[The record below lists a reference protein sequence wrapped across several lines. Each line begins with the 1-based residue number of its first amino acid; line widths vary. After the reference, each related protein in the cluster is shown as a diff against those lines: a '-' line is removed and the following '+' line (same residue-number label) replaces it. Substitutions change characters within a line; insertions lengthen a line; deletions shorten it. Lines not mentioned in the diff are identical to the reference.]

1 MLRIVKISGGDGFS
15 FKEAIKI
22 SDCSNI
28 EGVEQE
34 YIEVRKRFGNYQ
46 LIRQSLQDKSGRMYD
61 VLELKLE
68 DGREITFY
76 FDITDFFGKGFEF

>member
-1 MLRIVKISGGDGFS
+1 MVKISGGNGFS
-15 FKEAIKI
+15 FEEAIMI

-34 YIEVRKRFGNYQ
+34 YIEVRERFGNYQ
-46 LIRQSLQDKSGRMYD
+46 LIRQSLQDQSGRMYD
-61 VLELKLE
+61 VLEMKLK
-68 DGREITFY
+68 DGREITLY

>member
-1 MLRIVKISGGDGFS
+1 MVKISGGDGFS
-15 FKEAIKI
+15 FKEAIII
-22 SDCSNI
+22 SDCSNL

-34 YIEVRKRFGNYQ
+34 YVEVRKRLGNYQ
-46 LIRQSLQDKSGRMYD
+46 LIRQSLQDQSDRMYD

>member
-1 MLRIVKISGGDGFS
+1 MLIIVKISGGDGFS
-15 FKEAIKI
+15 FEEAIII
-22 SDCSNI
+22 SDCSSL

-34 YIEVRKRFGNYQ
+34 YIEVRERLGNYQ
-46 LIRQSLQDKSGRMYD
+46 LIRQSLQNQGDRMYD

-68 DGREITFY
+68 DGREITLY

>member
-1 MLRIVKISGGDGFS
+1 MVKISGGDGFT
-15 FKEAIKI
+15 FEEAIKI
-22 SDCSNI
+22 SDCGNI

-34 YIEVRKRFGNYQ
+34 YIEVRKRLGNYK

-68 DGREITFY
+68 DGQEITFY

>member
-1 MLRIVKISGGDGFS
+1 MVKISGGDGFS
-15 FKEAIKI
+15 FKEAIII
-22 SDCSNI
+22 SDCDNI

-34 YIEVRKRFGNYQ
+34 YVEVRKRFSKYK

>member
-1 MLRIVKISGGDGFS
+1 MVRISGGNGSS
-15 FKEAIKI
+15 FENAIII
-22 SDCSNI
+22 SDCSNT
-28 EGVEQE
+28 ESVKQE

-46 LIRQSLQDKSGRMYD
+46 LIRQSLQDKSGIIYD

>member
-1 MLRIVKISGGDGFS
+1 MVKISGGDGFS
-15 FKEAIKI
+15 FEEAIKI
-22 SDCSNI
+22 SECDNI

-34 YIEVRKRFGNYQ
+34 YVEVRKRFGKYQ
-46 LIRQSLQDKSGRMYD
+46 SIRQSLHDKNGKMYD

-76 FDITDFFGKGFEF
+76 FDISDFFGKGFEF

>member
-1 MLRIVKISGGDGFS
+1 MVKISGGDGLS
-15 FKEAIKI
+15 FEEAIKL

-34 YIEVRKRFGNYQ
+34 YIEVRKRFSNYQ
-46 LIRQSLQDKSGRMYD
+46 LIKQSLQNKSGRMYD

-68 DGREITFY
+68 DGREISFY

>member
-1 MLRIVKISGGDGFS
+1 MVKISGGDGFS
-15 FKEAIKI
+15 FEEAIKI

-34 YIEVRKRFGNYQ
+34 YIEVRKRLGNYQ
-46 LIRQSLQDKSGRMYD
+46 LIRQSLQDKNERMYD

-68 DGREITFY
+68 SGREITFY
-76 FDITDFFGKGFEF
+76 FDITDFFGKGLEF

>member
-1 MLRIVKISGGDGFS
+1 MVKISGGDGSS
-15 FKEAIKI
+15 FEEAIKI
-22 SDCSNI
+22 SDCSNT
-28 EGVEQE
+28 EGVKQE
-34 YIEVRKRFGNYQ
+34 YIEVRKKLGNYQ

-68 DGREITFY
+68 DGRIVTLY

>member
-1 MLRIVKISGGDGFS
+1 MVKISGGDGFS

-22 SDCSNI
+22 SDCSNT
-28 EGVEQE
+28 EGVKQE
-34 YIEVRKRFGNYQ
+34 YVEVRKRFGKYR
-46 LIRQSLQDKSGRMYD
+46 LIRQSLLDKSGRMYD

>member
-1 MLRIVKISGGDGFS
+1 MVIISGGDGFS
-15 FKEAIKI
+15 FKEAIII
-22 SDCSNI
+22 SDCSNL

-34 YIEVRKRFGNYQ
+34 YIEVRERLGNFQ
-46 LIRQSLQDKSGRMYD
+46 LIRQSLQDQSGRMYD

>member
-1 MLRIVKISGGDGFS
+1 MVKISGGDGFS
-15 FKEAIKI
+15 FEEAIKI
-22 SDCSNI
+22 SDCGNT

-34 YIEVRKRFGNYQ
+34 YLEVRKRLGNYK
-46 LIRQSLQDKSGRMYD
+46 LIRQSLQDQSGRMYD

-68 DGREITFY
+68 DGQEITLY

>member
-1 MLRIVKISGGDGFS
+1 MVKISGGDGFS
-15 FKEAIKI
+15 FKEAIII
-22 SDCSNI
+22 SDCSNL

-34 YIEVRKRFGNYQ
+34 YVEARKRLGNYQ
-46 LIRQSLQDKSGRMYD
+46 LIRQSLQDQSDRMYD

>member
-1 MLRIVKISGGDGFS
+1 MVKISGGDGFS
-15 FKEAIKI
+15 FKKAIII
-22 SDCSNI
+22 SDCDNI

-46 LIRQSLQDKSGRMYD
+46 LIRQSLQENNGKTFD

-68 DGREITFY
+68 NGREITFY

>member
-1 MLRIVKISGGDGFS
+1 MVKISGGNGFS
-15 FKEAIKI
+15 FEEAIMI

-34 YIEVRKRFGNYQ
+34 YIEVRERFGNYQ
-46 LIRQSLQDKSGRMYD
+46 LIRQSLQDQSGRMYD
-61 VLELKLE
+61 VLEMKLK
-68 DGREITFY
+68 DDREITLY

>member
-1 MLRIVKISGGDGFS
+1 MVKISGGDGSS
-15 FKEAIKI
+15 FEEAIKI
-22 SDCSNI
+22 SDCSNT
-28 EGVEQE
+28 EGVKQE

-46 LIRQSLQDKSGRMYD
+46 LIRQSLQDKSRRMFD

-68 DGREITFY
+68 DGREITLY

>member
-1 MLRIVKISGGDGFS
+1 MKISLGDGFS
-15 FKEAIKI
+15 FSEAIKI

-34 YIEVRKRFGNYQ
+34 YIEVRKRFGNYK
-46 LIRQSLQDKSGRMYD
+46 LIKQSLHDKRGRMYD

>member
-1 MLRIVKISGGDGFS
+1 MVKISGGDSFS
-15 FKEAIKI
+15 FKEAIRI

-34 YIEVRKRFGNYQ
+34 YIEVRKKFGNYK
-46 LIRQSLQDKSGRMYD
+46 LIKQSLQDKNGRMYD

-68 DGREITFY
+68 DGRDITLY